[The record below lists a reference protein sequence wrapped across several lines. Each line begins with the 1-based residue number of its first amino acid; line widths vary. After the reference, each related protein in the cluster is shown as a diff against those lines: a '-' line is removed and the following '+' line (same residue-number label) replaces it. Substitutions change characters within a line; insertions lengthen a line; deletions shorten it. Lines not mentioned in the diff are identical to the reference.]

1 MSSAYTILLFIVAQV
16 IILITTFWRIE
27 TTRRQDRTEGQ
38 REQIQDTIKILLAP
52 ELRDI
57 DRRLSNIEGQLGAH
71 SRSR

>member
-1 MSSAYTILLFIVAQV
+1 MSPLGTILLFIISEV

-38 REQIQDTIKILLAP
+38 RDQIENTIKIILAP

-57 DRRLSNIEGQLGAH
+57 DRRLSNIEGQLGARA
-71 SRSR
+71 RSQ